1 MSETIARMD
10 LTNLAD
16 LRQKMKAKNSHEACI
31 YCADEFAVNEGVL
44 TRRSA
49 ICAKIDS
56 FTLPGT
62 VMSPFK
68 KIIFIAALGLI
79 SHMNVALAETASCP
93 DILKHNFKRLQDE
106 APQDLCQYSGKVALV
121 VNTAS
126 YCGYTNQY
134 EGLEGLY
141 AKYQSKGLVVLGF
154 PSNEFGKQEPHDSKQ
169 IAEFCFNTYGVKF
182 PMFVKSSVK
191 GPEVNPLHAALIK
204 ATGSTPKWNFHKY
217 LIDRKGKVI
226 AAYPSDTTPN
236 DKKLVADI
244 EQALAQ

>member
-1 MSETIARMD
+1 MST
-10 LTNLAD
+10 L
-16 LRQKMKAKNSHEACI
+16 KNI
-31 YCADEFAVNEGVL
+31 VFAVAV
-44 TRRSA
+44 
-49 ICAKIDS
+49 
-56 FTLPGT
+56 
-62 VMSPFK
+62 
-68 KIIFIAALGLI
+68 GLI
-79 SHMNVALAETASCP
+79 SQVGAALAETTSCP
-93 DILKHNFKRLQDE
+93 AVLQHSFKRLQDE

-126 YCGYTNQY
+126 FCGYTNQY

-154 PSNEFGKQEPHDSKQ
+154 PSNEFGKQEPGDSKQ

-204 ATGSTPKWNFHKY
+204 ATGSAPKWNFHKY
-217 LIDRKGKVI
+217 LIDRKGKVL

>member
-1 MSETIARMD
+1 MGTIMF
-10 LTNLAD
+10 
-16 LRQKMKAKNSHEACI
+16 S
-31 YCADEFAVNEGVL
+31 
-44 TRRSA
+44 
-49 ICAKIDS
+49 
-56 FTLPGT
+56 
-62 VMSPFK
+62 FK
-68 KIIFIAALGLI
+68 KFTVIVAWSLL
-79 SHMNVALAETASCP
+79 SHVGFAMAETASCP

-126 YCGYTNQY
+126 FCGYTNQY

-154 PSNEFGKQEPHDSKQ
+154 PSNEFGKQEPGDSKQ

-204 ATGSTPKWNFHKY
+204 ATNSTPKWNFHKY
-217 LIDRKGKVI
+217 LIDRKGNVI
-226 AAYPSDTTPN
+226 AAYPSDTAPN

-244 EQALAQ
+244 EKALAQ

>member
-1 MSETIARMD
+1 M
-10 LTNLAD
+10 
-16 LRQKMKAKNSHEACI
+16 
-31 YCADEFAVNEGVL
+31 
-44 TRRSA
+44 RRSSEYANINAFTNMGA
-49 ICAKIDS
+49 IMFS
-56 FTLPGT
+56 
-62 VMSPFK
+62 VK
-68 KIIFIAALGLI
+68 KFAFL
-79 SHMNVALAETASCP
+79 VALSLASHVGSAIAETASCP

-126 YCGYTNQY
+126 FCGYTNQY

-141 AKYQSKGLVVLGF
+141 AKYQTQGLVVLGF
-154 PSNEFGKQEPHDSKQ
+154 PSNEFGKQEPGDSKQ

-217 LIDRKGKVI
+217 LIDRKGNVI
-226 AAYPSDTTPN
+226 AAYPSDTTPT
-236 DKKLVADI
+236 DKKLVSDI
-244 EQALAQ
+244 ERALTQ